1 VIENHNRN
9 SVQKLCGILIIIAFR
24 LPTRPSPATGW
35 SSAHPRTSVARL
47 SVHVI
52 CGASS
57 TFLIVKGPLLVV
69 VATGRCSTITAP
81 IIVRLVI
88 ARGNSAHGGFL
99 LAAHPALE
107 KLQVTSCNFKLLAR
121 VVRAIATH
129 RRCVVC
135 ATIPIRPELLLS
147 CALLLV
153 LRILRGRRLEVII
166 SSLRCVGETAT
177 ISG

>member
-1 VIENHNRN
+1 M
-9 SVQKLCGILIIIAFR
+9 GISTEIRYKSFAEVLIIIAFR
-24 LPTRPSPATGW
+24 LSTRPSPTAGW
-35 SSAHPRTSVARL
+35 PSAHACTSVARL

-52 CGASS
+52 SGAS
-57 TFLIVKGPLLVV
+57 TAFLIVKGPLLVV
-69 VATGRCSTITAP
+69 VASGRCGTITAP
-81 IIVRLVI
+81 VIVRFVI
-88 ARGNSAHGGFL
+88 ARGDSANGGFL

-153 LRILRGRRLEVII
+153 LRILRGRGLEVII
-166 SSLRCVGETAT
+166 SSLRRIGETAT
-177 ISG
+177 IGG